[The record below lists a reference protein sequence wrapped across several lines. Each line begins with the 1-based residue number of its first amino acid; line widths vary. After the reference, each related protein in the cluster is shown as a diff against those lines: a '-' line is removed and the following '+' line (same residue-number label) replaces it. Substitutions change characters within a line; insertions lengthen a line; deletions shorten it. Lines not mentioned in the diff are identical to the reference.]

1 MRAVPPGHLM
11 EAAVACLRMRV
22 TARPAEESKDG
33 DIVFCWRRGQ
43 VLVELI
49 GPDQPD

>member
-1 MRAVPPGHLM
+1 VPPGHLT
-11 EAAVACLRMRV
+11 AVAVACLRMRV
-22 TARPAEESKDG
+22 TARPAEESEDG
-33 DIVFCWRRGQ
+33 DIVFRWRRGQ